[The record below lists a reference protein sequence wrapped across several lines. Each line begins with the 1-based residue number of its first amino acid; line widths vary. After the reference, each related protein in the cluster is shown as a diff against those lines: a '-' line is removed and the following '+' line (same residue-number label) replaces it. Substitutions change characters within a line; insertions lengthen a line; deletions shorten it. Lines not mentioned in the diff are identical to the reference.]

1 MKCPS
6 CSVEILGSESYC
18 PTCGSKIRLDR
29 HSEDTA
35 SSPTLDLSPASPSG
49 PGASTQARFVPGA
62 LLAGRYRIVTAVG
75 RGGMGEVYRAE
86 DLRLGQTV
94 ALKFLPE
101 TLSKR
106 PNAWSDMEREVRI
119 ARQISHPNVCRVFD
133 IGETA
138 NSPFI
143 TMEFIDGEDLSAL
156 LKRIGR
162 LPVDKGLQVAHQL
175 CTGLSAAHELGIVHR
190 DLKPANIMLDGR
202 GRVRI
207 TDFGLAALVEELRK
221 EHMRD
226 GTPAYMAPE
235 QITGG
240 QVTPRTDIYA
250 AGLVMYELFSGK
262 QAFPFKTVSEL
273 QRRSATPPPRIS
285 KFVKGLDAPVE
296 RMINRCLEPDPEA
309 RPKSAMEVV
318 AALPGSDPLRAAM
331 VAGETPSPETVAA
344 AGETVSISLAT
355 SLVLLL
361 TVFLGLGAVGVLAR
375 YASILGGIQG
385 AKSPEVLADRAHEI
399 IAHFGYAEPAADSA
413 WWFEANIEEL
423 AKIPRGSP
431 QALRFVY
438 RQSPRPMLPRDFYAD
453 IQMNDPPADVPGMLT
468 VVLDARGRL
477 REFSAVPAPSGKHES
492 VASDWSVFLAEAG
505 IASAEVSAPI
515 PTIVPSSP
523 FDARQDWQAY
533 EAGQLVALTAAS
545 YSGKPVYFR
554 QRPAGLESSGRGS
567 TSDNFAG
574 IMFVVAVAV
583 CGIGG
588 AFLARRNMRHGR
600 GDRQGAFRVA
610 IFIFLAE
617 FLSWMLGAHF
627 VFMPNEE
634 YGAFIGGCGNALYVA
649 GFMWIL
655 YMAVEPYVR
664 RRWPKILISWTRVL
678 AGHFFDA
685 RIGREILV
693 GALGGV
699 LMASLQLGV
708 HALPAWFPV
717 SHILP
722 KEPSTLSLGGP
733 GEVLASLLLRAS
745 TAVQW
750 ALATIS
756 FLLVARVLTRRDWIA
771 VVVSGICLG
780 MVVLTADNFLV
791 AITAAMLCSAIVYFL
806 LFRFGLLSVAVTLFF
821 FVLLQRSPL
830 TWNFSQWFVWRSLF
844 YMTVLAAIAVYGFLA
859 INAGR
864 SLFLDSGLED

>member
-6 CSVEILGSESYC
+6 CSVELLGSESYC
-18 PTCGSKIRLDR
+18 PRCGSEIRNKR
-29 HSEDTA
+29 FSEETL
-35 SSPTLDLSPASPSG
+35 SSPTLDLSPVSPSG
-49 PGASTQARFVPGA
+49 PGAAPQARFVPGA
-62 LLAGRYRIVTAVG
+62 LLAGRYRIVTAIG

-101 TLSKR
+101 TLSQR
-106 PNAWSDMEREVRI
+106 PNAWTSMEREVRI

-133 IGETA
+133 IGETP
-138 NSPFI
+138 SGPFI
-143 TMEFIDGEDLSAL
+143 TMEFIDGEDLAAL

-207 TDFGLAALVEELRK
+207 TDFGLAALTEELRK

-250 AGLVMYELFSGK
+250 AGLVMYELFSGR
-262 QAFPFKTVSEL
+262 QAFPFKTISEL
-273 QRRSATPPPRIS
+273 QNRATAPPPRLS
-285 KFVKGLDAPVE
+285 KFVRGLEAPAE
-296 RMINRCLEPDPEA
+296 RIINRCLEPDPEA

-331 VAGETPSPETVAA
+331 AAGETPSPETVAA
-344 AGETVSISLAT
+344 AGEAVSTSLAT
-355 SLVLLL
+355 SLALLL
-361 TVFLGLGAVGVLAR
+361 AVFLGLGGVGVLQR

-385 AKSPEVLADRAHEI
+385 AKSPEVLIDRAREI
-399 IAHFGYAEPAADSA
+399 ITHFGYAEQAADDA
-413 WWFEANIEEL
+413 WWFEANSKEL
-423 AKIPRGSP
+423 ATIPRGSP
-431 QALRFVY
+431 EAMRFVY
-438 RQSPRPMLPRDFYAD
+438 RQSPRPMIPQNYYAGVQKD
-453 IQMNDPPADVPGMLT
+453 DPAANVPGMLM
-468 VVLDARGRL
+468 VILDARGRL
-477 REFSAVPAPSGKHES
+477 REFSAVPAPSGKHQN
-492 VASDWSVFLAEAG
+492 AAPDWTVFLSEAGVGSAEA
-505 IASAEVSAPI
+505 SAPN
-515 PTIVPSSP
+515 PSVVPSTA
-523 FDARQDWQAY
+523 FDARQDWQGT
-533 EAGQLVALTAAS
+533 EAGQLVSLTAAS
-545 YSGKPVYFR
+545 YDGKPVYFR
-554 QRPAGLESSGRGS
+554 QSPSGLESSERGS
-567 TSDNFAG
+567 PSDKFAG

-617 FLSWMLGAHF
+617 FLSWVLGAHF

-664 RRWPKILISWTRVL
+664 RRWPEMLISWTRVL
-678 AGHFFDA
+678 AGNVFDA

-699 LMASLQLGV
+699 VMASLQLGV

-717 SHILP
+717 AHILP

-733 GEVLASLLLRAS
+733 GEVLASLLIRAS
-745 TAVQW
+745 MAVQW

-771 VVVSGICLG
+771 VAVSGVCLG
-780 MVVLTADNFLV
+780 LVVLTADNFLV

-821 FVLLQRSPL
+821 FVVLQRWPL
-830 TWNFSQWFVWRSLF
+830 TWSYSQWFVWRSIF
-844 YMTVLAAIAVYGFLA
+844 GVIVLAAIAVYGFVA

-864 SLFLDSGLED
+864 SLSFDPGLEG